1 MTENRVRVRMKVLAG
16 LVVFMFAALT
26 TRLWFLQVLAT
37 DQFAHEA
44 KLNQVRLVPI
54 EPLRG
59 EILDR
64 GGHLLVTNRASTV
77 VTVDQSR
84 IPRDQVDTVLYR
96 LSQLLRVPVKDMV
109 DRLTSV
115 KYLPY
120 QPVPVAEDVS
130 KEAVYYIK
138 EHNDVFPGVD
148 YTVDSVRAYEEG
160 SLAAHVLGSVGEIS
174 ADQLKVP
181 SFKGYRLGD
190 IVGKGGV
197 ESVYERWLH
206 GTSGTQGL
214 QVNAQ
219 GVVLDKDFGSLPP
232 VPGDNLVLSLDEK
245 VQKLAEQSLELGIKL
260 ARQTQDDN
268 GNYLKAPGGA
278 VVVMDPRNGQIIALA
293 SNPTYD
299 PSLFLGGL
307 SQHEFATLTAPKSGY
322 PLLDRAIAGVY
333 PAGST
338 FKPFIAAAAMK
349 EGYAS
354 PNGFYNCT
362 KDYEVPID
370 PTHRKFHNWEAVN
383 HGPITLAEALVIS
396 CDTVFYQFGFDF
408 WLKYF
413 RSGKTNE
420 LMQRDL
426 FQMGF
431 GGRSGIDLPG
441 EQPGRIPTE
450 PFLRTT
456 YKRYPKVFG
465 KYYGWLP
472 GDSVNLSIG
481 QGFLLVTPLQMAM
494 AYSALA
500 NGGKL
505 LQPHLGWKIQTPDGR
520 LVRLIRPKLI
530 GRLPISKRQA
540 AYLRDALMGVP
551 ERGTAEVAFNGFPL
565 AEFPVAGKT
574 GTAEIRPKQPYSWF
588 AALAPAGNPRYVVI
602 AMVEQA
608 GHGST
613 TAAPVVRRILEGLFG
628 IKSTKLVAGATVD

>member
-1 MTENRVRVRMKVLAG
+1 
-16 LVVFMFAALT
+16 
-26 TRLWFLQVLAT
+26 
-37 DQFAHEA
+37 
-44 KLNQVRLVPI
+44 
-54 EPLRG
+54 
-59 EILDR
+59 
-64 GGHLLVTNRASTV
+64 
-77 VTVDQSR
+77 
-84 IPRDQVDTVLYR
+84 
-96 LSQLLRVPVKDMV
+96 
-109 DRLTSV
+109 
-115 KYLPY
+115 
-120 QPVPVAEDVS
+120 
-130 KEAVYYIK
+130 
-138 EHNDVFPGVD
+138 
-148 YTVDSVRAYEEG
+148 
-160 SLAAHVLGSVGEIS
+160 
-174 ADQLKVP
+174 
-181 SFKGYRLGD
+181 
-190 IVGKGGV
+190 V